1 MTLPRRLVDV
11 STREKR
17 WRCPS
22 HLKWVRGFSC
32 CVPGCDRRPI
42 EAAHVRTGTG
52 GGTGMKPGDDWVIS
66 LCSHCH
72 RRQHQIGEPAFERET
87 GIDMKALAM
96 EFFAKSPHRNKKRL
110 AQEKAA

>member
-1 MTLPRRLVDV
+1 MTLPRKLVSE

-17 WRCPS
+17 FRCPS
-22 HLKWVRGFSC
+22 HLRWVRQHAC

-52 GGTGMKPGDDWVIS
+52 GGTGLKPDDTWVIS

-72 RRQHQIGEPAFERET
+72 RHQHQVGERAFERET
-87 GIDMKALAM
+87 GIDMKALAA
-96 EFFAKSPHRNKKRL
+96 EFAAKSPHRSKFPRR
-110 AQEKAA
+110 AA